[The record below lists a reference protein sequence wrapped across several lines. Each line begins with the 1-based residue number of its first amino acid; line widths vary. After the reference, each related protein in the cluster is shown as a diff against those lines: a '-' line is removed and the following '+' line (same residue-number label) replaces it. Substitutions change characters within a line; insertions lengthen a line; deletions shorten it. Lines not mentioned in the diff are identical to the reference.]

1 MKTIQA
7 DNLSIL
13 MQGMLNCK
21 GPVGV
26 KIARNY
32 RMINDELIDYRNARL
47 DLFRK
52 YGEQVGDQLKVDKGS
67 ENYPLFLK
75 EMTALDDMKI
85 EFSFRKITEEELN
98 DSGLTSQQMLILMD
112 NDMVEEKDNDH
123 SELQN

>member
-7 DNLSIL
+7 DNLSIV

-21 GPVGV
+21 GPVDV